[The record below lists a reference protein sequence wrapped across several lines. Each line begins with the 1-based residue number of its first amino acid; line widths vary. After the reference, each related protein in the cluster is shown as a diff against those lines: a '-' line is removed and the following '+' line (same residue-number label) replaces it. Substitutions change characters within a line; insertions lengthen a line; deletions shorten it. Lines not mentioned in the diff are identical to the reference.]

1 MANPADLK
9 AVPENIRAMA
19 ETSLGKAREA
29 VDKYMAEASR
39 LYETVDSSV
48 QAAQAGARDLNR
60 RAVSNA
66 EANVKAAFDFAQSLV
81 QAGSLQ
87 EIAQL
92 QQKFVQQQAEALNKQ
107 MRELGDIAGQT
118 VASARPKT

>member
-1 MANPADLK
+1 MADQMK

-39 LYETVDSSV
+39 LYETVDTSV
-48 QAAQAGARDLNR
+48 QAAQAGARDMNR
-60 RAVSNA
+60 QAVNNA

-92 QQKFVQQQAEALNKQ
+92 QQKFAKEQAERFNTQ
-107 MRELGDIAGQT
+107 MREIGDIAGQT
-118 VASARPKT
+118 AAASRPKT

>member
-1 MANPADLK
+1 MAVEMK
-9 AVPENIRAMA
+9 VPENIRAMA

-29 VDKYMAEASR
+29 VDKYMAEANR
-39 LYETVDSSV
+39 LYQSMDNSM

-60 RAVSNA
+60 QAVSNA

-87 EIAQL
+87 EIAKL
-92 QQKFVQQQAEALNKQ
+92 QQQFAKSQGERFNSQ
-107 MRELGDIAGQT
+107 MREIGDIAGQT
-118 VASARPKT
+118 AAAARPKT